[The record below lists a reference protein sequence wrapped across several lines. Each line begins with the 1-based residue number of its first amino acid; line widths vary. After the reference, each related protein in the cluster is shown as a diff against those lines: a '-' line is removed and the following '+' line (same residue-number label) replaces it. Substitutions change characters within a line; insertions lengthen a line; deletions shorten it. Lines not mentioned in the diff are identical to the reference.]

1 MNDEQEC
8 IGFVLFSFKL
18 FVGFSQTILVIN
30 RSELCGYI
38 PIKSS
43 FMRFRKRKLQFWILQ
58 LDSFCGQSSILC
70 SVPCIPMRNH
80 VSYETFVN
88 MQRIVVLQTR
98 SGISFAKEGE
108 STGIAYDPI
117 ELRGPDFGK
126 QQA

>member
-1 MNDEQEC
+1 MDLA
-8 IGFVLFSFKL
+8 IGL
-18 FVGFSQTILVIN
+18 IL
-30 RSELCGYI
+30 
-38 PIKSS
+38 
-43 FMRFRKRKLQFWILQ
+43 W
-58 LDSFCGQSSILC
+58 SILYFMF
-70 SVPCIPMRNH
+70 SSCIPMINH

-108 STGIAYDPI
+108 STGTAYDPI